1 MNESLFSIIIVNW
14 NSSDL
19 LRNCLKSIPRANSD
33 GKYEIIV
40 VDNASTDNSVLMV
53 KQEFPDIILIENK
66 ENFGFAK
73 ATNIGI
79 ETSKG
84 DVIFLLNSD
93 TELKTEN
100 TFGIVEQFFSQHNDI
115 GIVGVNL
122 IFPDGVP
129 QAPGGKFISN
139 WQLFKYQVLFLSS
152 PLFYRLKENFSPGKK
167 REFYDIDYVS
177 GACLFVK
184 RKAIDDIG
192 LLNESFFMYG
202 EDMEFC
208 YRAKRKGWRR
218 VILPSVET
226 IHLKGQS
233 TKKNIENVLIHSIRN
248 NCYLIK
254 TFYGKKSG
262 WLAHTIYEIGLLL
275 RFLLAFIRKN
285 QKPVSYAK
293 LMLKNIQLFY
303 SY

>member
-1 MNESLFSIIIVNW
+1 MNQSLFSITIVNW
-14 NSSDL
+14 NSENL
-19 LRNCLKSIPRANSD
+19 LRNCLKSIHRTNPG

-40 VDNASTDNSVLMV
+40 VDNASDDNSVIMV
-53 KQEFPDIILIENK
+53 KQEFPDVILIENK

-84 DVIFLLNSD
+84 DIIFLLNSD
-93 TELKTEN
+93 AELKTEN

-152 PLFYRLKENFSPGKK
+152 PLFYRLKKDFFSSKK
-167 REFYDIDYVS
+167 QEFYDIDYVS
-177 GACLFVK
+177 GACLFMK
-184 RKAIDDIG
+184 RKVIDDIG

-208 YRAKRKGWRR
+208 YRAKRNGWRR
-218 VILPSVET
+218 VIFPSVEV

-233 TKKNIENVLIHSIRN
+233 TKKNIENILIHSIKN

-254 TFYGKKSG
+254 TFYGKKSS
-262 WLAHTIYEIGLLL
+262 WLAHTIYEIGLFL